1 MSALS
6 ARLDK
11 LDARIPVPPP
21 PEADRPRIDFAA
33 IIAEIKAESAR
44 VDALDPVARIVHLQD
59 EIAATIAKAKEP
71 PPPNI
76 PGRVPLAASFHAIH
90 AQRVKDGFHSEHHEI
105 RRCEIAIL
113 KQHGYDT
120 RQLAAEHN
128 AMAHLPWQW
137 VPESHVLPPDAQQI
151 IDLELIAA

>member
-6 ARLDK
+6 VRLDK

-21 PEADRPRIDFAA
+21 PEADRPRIDFSA
-33 IIAEIKAESAR
+33 IVAEIKAETAR
-44 VDALDPVARIVHLQD
+44 VAALDPVAKIAHLQD

-71 PPPNI
+71 PPPDE

-113 KQHGYDT
+113 KQLGYDT

-128 AMAHLPWQW
+128 TFADLPWQW
-137 VPESHVLPPDAQQI
+137 DPKSHVLPPDAQEI
-151 IDLELIAA
+151 IDLELFAT